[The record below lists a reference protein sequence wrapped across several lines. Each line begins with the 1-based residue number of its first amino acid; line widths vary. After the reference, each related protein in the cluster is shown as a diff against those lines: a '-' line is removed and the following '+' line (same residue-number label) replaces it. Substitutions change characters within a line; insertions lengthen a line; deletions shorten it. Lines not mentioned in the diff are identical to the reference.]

1 MPARGVYP
9 NTKETTMLTTV
20 ARAIVV
26 ISVVAGLSACAS
38 TAPLSKPGFYTE
50 VREGRLWVFREGSKE
65 LEEFKKHGE
74 PEKQVTR
81 IGGGPGGM
89 TIKSSDA
96 KVIDDYLAAK

>member
-38 TAPLSKPGFYTE
+38 TALSKPGFYTE